1 VTSGAVGQCVLVVA
15 DDEGFRAVVADLLGK
30 VGLAT
35 REATTGEAALIA
47 AGEARP
53 DLVVLETL
61 LPGMC
66 GYELCHELRERFG
79 DTIGVVFASA
89 TRTDPGDRVA
99 GLLVGADDYIVR
111 PFAPD
116 EFVARVR
123 RLLVRP
129 ATAFGSPTTAARLT
143 PREREV
149 LSLLIVGESQAEI
162 ARTLSISSRTVAK
175 HVEHLVLKLGAR
187 NRAHAVAIAV
197 RNHLTD
203 ELDASTP
210 PGPAVS
216 SQKPRAVT
224 HEASA
229 RTG

>member
-1 VTSGAVGQCVLVVA
+1 VLVVA
-15 DDEGFRAVVADLLGK
+15 DDDGFRAAVADLLGN

-61 LPGMC
+61 LPGMS

-79 DTIGVVFASA
+79 DAIKVVFASA

-129 ATAFGSPTTAARLT
+129 APAFSPTTAARLT
-143 PREREV
+143 RREREV
-149 LSLLIVGESQAEI
+149 LSLLVGGESQAEI

-187 NRAHAVAIAV
+187 NRAHAVGIAV
-197 RNHLTD
+197 RHRLTD
-203 ELDASTP
+203 ELDAAWS
-210 PGPAVS
+210 
-216 SQKPRAVT
+216 
-224 HEASA
+224 
-229 RTG
+229 

>member
-1 VTSGAVGQCVLVVA
+1 VTSEAARRLVLVVA
-15 DDEGFRAVVADLLGK
+15 DDNGFRAAVADLLGN

-47 AGEARP
+47 AEEVRP

-61 LPGMC
+61 LPGMS

-79 DTIGVVFASA
+79 GAIALVFASA

-123 RLLVRP
+123 RLLGRP
-129 ATAFGSPTTAARLT
+129 ATALGSPTTTARLT
-143 PREREV
+143 RREREV
-149 LSLLIVGESQAEI
+149 LSLLIDGESQAEI
-162 ARTLSISSRTVAK
+162 ARTLSIRPRTVAK

-197 RNHLTD
+197 RDHMTD
-203 ELDASTP
+203 ELNASTP
-210 PGPAVS
+210 PSPAVS
-216 SQKPRAVT
+216 SEKPRAAT
-224 HEASA
+224 

>member
-1 VTSGAVGQCVLVVA
+1 MRRLVLVVA
-15 DDEGFRAVVADLLGK
+15 DDEAFRAAVADLLGN

-35 REATTGEAALIA
+35 CEATTGEDALIMA
-47 AGEARP
+47 EEVRP
-53 DLVVLETL
+53 DLAVLETL
-61 LPGMC
+61 LPAMS

-79 DTIGVVFASA
+79 DAIGLVFASA
-89 TRTDPGDRVA
+89 TRTEPGDRVA
-99 GLLVGADDYIVR
+99 GLLLGADDYIVR

-129 ATAFGSPTTAARLT
+129 APALGSPSTAARLT
-143 PREREV
+143 RREREV

-162 ARTLSISSRTVAK
+162 ARTLSISPRTVAK

-197 RNHLTD
+197 RDHLAD
-203 ELDASTP
+203 ELDASTTP
-210 PGPAVS
+210 SPAVS
-216 SQKPRAVT
+216 SPKPRAVT
-224 HEASA
+224 RAA
-229 RTG
+229 PAGTP

>member
-1 VTSGAVGQCVLVVA
+1 MTSRAVGHCVLVVA
-15 DDEGFRAVVADLLGK
+15 DDEGFRATVADLLAN
-30 VGLAT
+30 VGLAS
-35 REATTGEAALIA
+35 REAMTGEAALIA
-47 AGEARP
+47 ADEARP
-53 DLVVLETL
+53 DVVVLETL
-61 LPGMC
+61 LPGMS
-66 GYELCHELRERFG
+66 GYELCHELRARFG
-79 DTIGVVFASA
+79 NAIGLVFASA
-89 TRTDPGDRVA
+89 TRTESGDRVA
-99 GLLVGADDYIVR
+99 GLLVGADDYMVR

-116 EFVARVR
+116 ESVARVR

-129 ATAFGSPTTAARLT
+129 AAAFGSPTTAARLT
-143 PREREV
+143 RREREV
-149 LSLLIVGESQAEI
+149 LSLLIGGESQAEI

-187 NRAHAVAIAV
+187 NRAHAVGIAV

-210 PGPAVS
+210 PGPAAS

-224 HEASA
+224 HAASA